1 MSQENR
7 GINQGNNPSLDEQ
20 KKVEEVRLHTKVEK
34 EIEHVEHVEQIEQV
48 EELKQQVDLSE
59 QKEEPTSN
67 VEDVLKAE
75 VEKLKQEL
83 EKHKSHA
90 EQYREMHLRALADLE
105 NYRRRARKDKED
117 ALKYAAV
124 PLLEGLLPVLDN
136 FERALDAA
144 DQTKD
149 ANVLQEGVEMVY
161 RQFLNVLSQAGLTLI
176 EAEGKPFNPHE
187 HNAVMQVETDGVE
200 PGIVVE
206 EIQAGYKY
214 KDRVIRPSMVKVS
227 K

>member
-7 GINQGNNPSLDEQ
+7 GIKQGSQPSLDEQ
-20 KKVEEVRLHTKVEK
+20 KSLEEEVRLHTGGEK
-34 EIEHVEHVEQIEQV
+34 KAEQV
-48 EELKQQVDLSE
+48 EKVEQVE
-59 QKEEPTSN
+59 APTPAP
-67 VEDVLKAE
+67 EMALEAE

-83 EKHKSHA
+83 EKYKVHA

-105 NYRRRARKDKED
+105 NYRRRARKEKED

-124 PLLEGLLPVLDN
+124 PLLEDLLPVLDN

-144 DQTKD
+144 DQTRD
-149 ANVLQEGVEMVY
+149 AAVLQEGIEMVY

-176 EAEGKPFNPHE
+176 EAEGQPFNPHE
-187 HNAVMQVETDGVE
+187 HNAVMQVETDQVE
-200 PGIVVE
+200 SGIVVE
-206 EIQAGYKY
+206 EIQAGYRY